1 VARLLGRALPRG
13 HVIEFEG
20 LDHMGPVTHPD
31 LVNRV
36 ISHFLDRH
44 RPFHRSDLP
53 RFGALPPR
61 IESPAGGAA
70 SA

>member
-1 VARLLGRALPRG
+1 
-13 HVIEFEG
+13 
-20 LDHMGPVTHPD
+20 
-31 LVNRV
+31 V

-44 RPFHRSDLP
+44 RPFHRSDLL

-61 IESPAGGAA
+61 VESPAGGAA